1 MGGNNIC
8 PDCTSST
15 IVCGST
21 NTITGTLST
30 ECTIGA
36 GYNNLIKD
44 SPSATIVGGIQNT
57 IENSNAGSIGGGQE
71 NQVTGDFAVVGGGS
85 QNIASGQGSV
95 IPGGQKNKASGE
107 FSIAF
112 GRKAEAKDDRSL
124 VINLQEGG
132 KKLQSDGASTFSAAA
147 TRFIFQIGQVKAVLD
162 STSILELDAVLNPSG
177 GRRTLR
183 STTHSMMT
191 PTRIREL
198 IQEQKKKH
206 KEQQDTVSKL
216 QQELTS
222 LVDGE
227 NHHQVRGHELELEL
241 ELELKDLQEEDSGR
255 LLEPGNFA
263 TEEQGKKNKAS
274 GAYSVVNGGEKN
286 KAKGDF
292 SVIGGGLKNS
302 AFKTSATV
310 GGGEKNKATGF
321 AAVVAGGKANVANGD
336 YSFIGGGKL
345 NKCLV
350 SGHSSIGGGSKNTIL
365 EDSPFSFIGGGSTN
379 QIKGKL
385 NFIGGGEG
393 NKINGDWA
401 SIPGGYKNMATGDYA
416 TAMGWNA
423 LAEEKLS
430 MAIGLQ
436 VDATKFVR
444 GTQVGDW
451 ILRAELIE
459 FRIDDKSVV
468 LTAQNI
474 KKFKNILKGTRR
486 RRMEATSEEEQ
497 TLLIEL
503 EEFEELVDYQEIGIE
518 ELEGGIQDFHRD
530 HEEANEI

>member
-1 MGGNNIC
+1 MG
-8 PDCTSST
+8 
-15 IVCGST
+15 
-21 NTITGTLST
+21 
-30 ECTIGA
+30 
-36 GYNNLIKD
+36 
-44 SPSATIVGGIQNT
+44 
-57 IENSNAGSIGGGQE
+57 
-71 NQVTGDFAVVGGGS
+71 
-85 QNIASGQGSV
+85 
-95 IPGGQKNKASGE
+95 
-107 FSIAF
+107 
-112 GRKAEAKDDRSL
+112 
-124 VINLQEGG
+124 
-132 KKLQSDGASTFSAAA
+132 AA

-162 STSILELDAVLNPSG
+162 STSILELDAVLNPPG
-177 GRRTLR
+177 DRRTLR

-241 ELELKDLQEEDSGR
+241 ELELKDLQEEYSGR

-292 SVIGGGLKNS
+292 SVIGGGLKNT
-302 AFKTSATV
+302 AFKTSATW

-350 SGHSSIGGGSKNTIL
+350 SGH
-365 EDSPFSFIGGGSTN
+365 SFIGGGSTN

-444 GTQVGDW
+444 GTQVG
-451 ILRAELIE
+451 
-459 FRIDDKSVV
+459 
-468 LTAQNI
+468 
-474 KKFKNILKGTRR
+474 
-486 RRMEATSEEEQ
+486 
-497 TLLIEL
+497 
-503 EEFEELVDYQEIGIE
+503 
-518 ELEGGIQDFHRD
+518 
-530 HEEANEI
+530 

>member
-206 KEQQDTVSKL
+206 KE
-216 QQELTS
+216 
-222 LVDGE
+222 
-227 NHHQVRGHELELEL
+227 
-241 ELELKDLQEEDSGR
+241 EEDSGR

-292 SVIGGGLKNS
+292 SVIGGGLKNT

-310 GGGEKNKATGF
+310 
-321 AAVVAGGKANVANGD
+321 
-336 YSFIGGGKL
+336 
-345 NKCLV
+345 
-350 SGHSSIGGGSKNTIL
+350 
-365 EDSPFSFIGGGSTN
+365 
-379 QIKGKL
+379 
-385 NFIGGGEG
+385 
-393 NKINGDWA
+393 
-401 SIPGGYKNMATGDYA
+401 
-416 TAMGWNA
+416 
-423 LAEEKLS
+423 
-430 MAIGLQ
+430 
-436 VDATKFVR
+436 
-444 GTQVGDW
+444 
-451 ILRAELIE
+451 
-459 FRIDDKSVV
+459 
-468 LTAQNI
+468 
-474 KKFKNILKGTRR
+474 
-486 RRMEATSEEEQ
+486 
-497 TLLIEL
+497 
-503 EEFEELVDYQEIGIE
+503 
-518 ELEGGIQDFHRD
+518 
-530 HEEANEI
+530 